1 MARKKNNKNSE
12 ELEAQEYS
20 PFEDP
25 IYSRGMQELISK
37 FLKKGANITNTL
49 NGDITVT
56 ETRIYQTVYGWDRE
70 KRKIIIKSKGIVN

>member
-1 MARKKNNKNSE
+1 MARKKSNKNSE
-12 ELEAQEYS
+12 ELEEEYI

-56 ETRIYQTVYGWDRE
+56 ETKVYETVYGWDRE
-70 KRKIIIKSKGIVN
+70 KRKIIIKSKGMVK

>member
-1 MARKKNNKNSE
+1 MARKKSNKNSE
-12 ELEAQEYS
+12 ELEEEYI

-56 ETRIYQTVYGWDRE
+56 ETNVYETVYGWDRE
-70 KRKIIIKSKGIVN
+70 KRKIIIKSKGMVK